1 MTEYLSLEQ
10 IRQRDDK
17 LIEDVRELLPASALA
32 ILREHDFVI
41 CPAADYHPHQ
51 RQYGEAKENA
61 RARQLERQ
69 RQEIGAALRYYGA
82 ILHCQ
87 ASVAVGGRS
96 VSTRRCHN
104 RAKWATRVS
113 HDRGDGRLVV
123 CSKHLQHAFR
133 YMPLS
138 WELWGK
144 GATEIIE
151 PEYQPRTDEEMP

>member
-1 MTEYLSLEQ
+1 
-10 IRQRDDK
+10 
-17 LIEDVRELLPASALA
+17 
-32 ILREHDFVI
+32 
-41 CPAADYHPHQ
+41 
-51 RQYGEAKENA
+51 
-61 RARQLERQ
+61 
-69 RQEIGAALRYYGA
+69 
-82 ILHCQ
+82 
-87 ASVAVGGRS
+87 
-96 VSTRRCHN
+96 
-104 RAKWATRVS
+104 VS